1 MTPSQLKYEIL
12 KRYPDN
18 QFFSRDSM
26 SVAGDTMRNYGVAR
40 ALIVTQPGCAPVECW
55 ELYRKMRV
63 NHGIGSSAYFSLNTF
78 KRIFKV

>member
-12 KRYPDN
+12 KRYPEN
-18 QFFSRDSM
+18 TFFSRDTMKST
-26 SVAGDTMRNYGVAR
+26 GDTMRNYGVAR
-40 ALIVTQPGCAPVECW
+40 AMIVIQPGCAPVECW

-78 KRIFKV
+78 KRIQKT